1 MKIFDTKIPEVKI
14 IEPDV
19 FGDHRGWFMETW
31 SEPKYAQF
39 GFKPVQDNES
49 FTAQK
54 GTLRG
59 IHFQQSPMA
68 QAKIVRVTRGAV
80 MDVAMSISSACWE
93 LRELNPAL
101 PRKALFRSGMNI
113 GKDAMGTMANTL
125 VLAYIGSALCCMLL
139 MVTYSSNVSQ
149 ILNREQIAVE
159 ILQALAGSIGILAA
173 LPLTAI
179 TSVLCLKPLNRI
191 KRSVH

>member
-1 MKIFDTKIPEVKI
+1 MKILDTKIPEVKI

-59 IHFQQSPMA
+59 IHFQQPSTCA
-68 QAKIVRVTRGAV
+68 RA
-80 MDVAMSISSACWE
+80 
-93 LRELNPAL
+93 
-101 PRKALFRSGMNI
+101 PRRICSGCPW
-113 GKDAMGTMANTL
+113 
-125 VLAYIGSALCCMLL
+125 S
-139 MVTYSSNVSQ
+139 
-149 ILNREQIAVE
+149 
-159 ILQALAGSIGILAA
+159 
-173 LPLTAI
+173 
-179 TSVLCLKPLNRI
+179 
-191 KRSVH
+191 